1 MKETTMPT
9 KPKKKKSTKRPTK
22 RKSNN
27 STIDRV
33 IQVMSSPVVATALE
47 LVFKEVSR
55 AGKRR

>member
-1 MKETTMPT
+1 MPT
-9 KPKKKKSTKRPTK
+9 KTKKKKSTKRTTK

-55 AGKRR
+55 SGKRR